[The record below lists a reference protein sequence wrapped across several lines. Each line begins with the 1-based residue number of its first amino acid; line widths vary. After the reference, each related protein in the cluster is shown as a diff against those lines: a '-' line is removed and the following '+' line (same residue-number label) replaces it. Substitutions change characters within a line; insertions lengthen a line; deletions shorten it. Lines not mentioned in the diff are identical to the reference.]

1 MKKRKLT
8 AVFVALSM
16 LFVLTSF
23 PVQAATQ
30 PNTSVRTVDGLT
42 FAETVSDEEIADI
55 TPEERIV
62 LGQEV
67 SGTIINP

>member
-1 MKKRKLT
+1 MKKRKPT

-23 PVQAATQ
+23 PVQAVA
-30 PNTSVRTVDGLT
+30 PPDTSVRTVDGLT
-42 FAETVSDEEIADI
+42 FAGTVSDEEIADI